1 MNTIKVAGRYV
12 SLLLLKLS
20 RDGNNDVSLLNIE
33 SKTKT
38 MHHTLPLLPVE
49 AQSKGF
55 IAKHRLFLA
64 NCPEFT
70 GADGIHELSHSG
82 TPESA

>member
-1 MNTIKVAGRYV
+1 MCFIAFTEGQSY
-12 SLLLLKLS
+12 
-20 RDGNNDVSLLNIE
+20 DENNDVSLLNIE
-33 SKTKT
+33 AKTKK
-38 MHHTLPLLPVE
+38 MHHTLHLLPVE
-49 AQSKGF
+49 AQSNGF

-82 TPESA
+82 TPQLA